1 MIAAGGKLRHD
12 VFHSALAVVRDSVQY
27 DAVGH
32 NFHAT
37 PFKPQYPHRGRHAAV
52 PAPGYGGTVTIIAL
66 FGADFQIYFSQSAG
80 PGQTKKLQNARAQRA
95 GSTPRRAA
103 PSLPLRRRRRPPAA
117 SRRGGFPNFLYR
129 LKLILEPSCCKTQSF
144 ISQPLCPE
152 RVCKALMPIARG
164 APFLFQREFVKS
176 EILTLFSYTITDMD
190 FPVRPTPF
198 FYKS

>member
-1 MIAAGGKLRHD
+1 MR
-12 VFHSALAVVRDSVQY
+12 LAIIFTQLLS
-27 DAVGH
+27 
-32 NFHAT
+32 N
-37 PFKPQYPHRGRHAAV
+37 PQYPHRGRHAAV
-52 PAPGYGGTVTIIAL
+52 PAPGYSGTVTIIAL
-66 FGADFQIYFSQSAG
+66 FGADFQIYFHKAPG
-80 PGQTKKLQNARAQRA
+80 PQTKKPQNARAQRA
-95 GSTPRRAA
+95 GSPLWQAA
-103 PSLPLRRRRRPPAA
+103 PSFPALWRRRPPAA